1 MKNNFEQIRLNIR
14 NRLYNFIGSGSGR
27 CVFDIGNGYVVK
39 VAKNRKGLAQNEVE
53 IEISSVD
60 RSGLFAKIL
69 QYSEDSNFLIMQKA
83 EKIESMSEVWAYFGV
98 KRSSEF
104 YRLDVLRTI
113 ADKHNLLLRDLGR
126 PVNWGKIN
134 DKPVI
139 IDYGFTRNVMKKY
152 YSFF

>member
-1 MKNNFEQIRLNIR
+1 M
-14 NRLYNFIGSGSGR
+14 
-27 CVFDIGNGYVVK
+27 
-39 VAKNRKGLAQNEVE
+39 AQNEVE

-83 EKIESMSEVWAYFGV
+83 EKIESMSEAWAYFGV

-113 ADKHNLLLRDLGR
+113 ADKQLIAKGFGQACKLGK
-126 PVNWGKIN
+126 NQ
-134 DKPVI
+134 
-139 IDYGFTRNVMKKY
+139 
-152 YSFF
+152 